1 MRSIRSIKRFVK
13 KNKNNTNVL
22 KMIKIVSIFSLFF
35 KIMFLGALHSNKDD
49 FIGLTIKD
57 ALAAQDAQEAAA
69 SAASASEAPKQ
80 SKVFYPLS
88 TLIMLFPAGIGDIFS
103 IIVFMMLLTVYLH
116 NGLTKIQKE
125 NLFKKAE
132 YLMGFSIFV
141 NIVFIILL
149 YTSEDKILE
158 ILKN

>member
-35 KIMFLGALHSNKDD
+35 KIMFLGALHSNKND
-49 FIGLTIKD
+49 FIGLTIQE
-57 ALAAQDAQEAAA
+57 AQAVQEAQEAQDA
-69 SAASASEAPKQ
+69 SAAPKQ